1 MPFFFCACAPR
12 SLASCKEAKKT
23 TKYNSPAPRYRNQT
37 QLPRAPN
44 VDSSA
49 LYGKNYAALFRK
61 IPFKFRQSGEYT

>member
-1 MPFFFCACAPR
+1 MRAAQLSLLQR
-12 SLASCKEAKKT
+12 SQKT
-23 TKYNSPAPRYRNQT
+23 TKHNGSAPRYRNQT
-37 QLPRAPN
+37 QLRRAPN

>member
-1 MPFFFCACAPR
+1 MRAAQLSLLQR
-12 SLASCKEAKKT
+12 SKKT
-23 TKYNSPAPRYRNQT
+23 TKYSSPAPRYRNQT

>member
-1 MPFFFCACAPR
+1 MPFFLRMRAAQLSLLQR
-12 SLASCKEAKKT
+12 SQKT
-23 TKYNSPAPRYRNQT
+23 TKYSSPAPRYRNQT